1 MCVAPS
7 HDKDYIGRSL
17 SQLIT
22 DNMNQEFS
30 ISYGQPATEKKHG
43 FSITELK
50 EIGVSVGVLTLAFA
64 MAMRGGYQSIMEAP
78 ESFVL
83 LLPIAA
89 IAVVTAFLFHELA
102 HKFVAQKYG
111 CWAEFRY
118 WKFGLLIALLFSAM
132 GFLFA
137 APGAVM
143 VSGNVTSGQNGKIS
157 AAGPTVN
164 LGLAAGFT
172 AGWLLF
178 DPGLD
183 SLLGNIFYVVGF
195 INAFIGGFNLIPMMP
210 FDGAKVFA
218 WSKPVYIFM
227 VAIAAILVILY
238 FAPGLIF

>member
-1 MCVAPS
+1 
-7 HDKDYIGRSL
+7 
-17 SQLIT
+17 
-22 DNMNQEFS
+22 MNQDFS
-30 ISYGQPATEKKHG
+30 ISYSQPVPEKQHG
-43 FSITELK
+43 FSSTELK
-50 EIGVSVGVLTLAFA
+50 QIGISVGVLTLAFA
-64 MAMRGGYQSIMEAP
+64 MAMSGGYQIIMDSP
-78 ESFVL
+78 GGFVL

-102 HKFVAQKYG
+102 HKFVAQRYG

-118 WKFGLLIALLFSAM
+118 WKFGLMIALLFSVM

-143 VSGNVTSGQNGKIS
+143 VSGNVSKSQNGKIS
-157 AAGPTVN
+157 AAGPVVN
-164 LGLAAGFT
+164 LSLAGAFT
-172 AGWLLF
+172 AIWMLF
-178 DPGLD
+178 DPGMD

-218 WSKPVYIFM
+218 WSKPVYVIM
-227 VAIAAILVILY
+227 VAIAAFLVIIY